1 MVSDCIFTVFDC
13 ANMATLMS
21 IDYMLET
28 FSEMAVKESD
38 LMRLALQASD
48 AALVNVQSVMAVTE
62 TFILAP
68 TNHVTSVIRIS
79 NDNLR

>member
-21 IDYMLET
+21 TDYMLET
-28 FSEMAVKESD
+28 FSEMAVKEPD
-38 LMRLALQASD
+38 LMRLVWQASD

-68 TNHVTSVIRIS
+68 TNQVTSVIRIS